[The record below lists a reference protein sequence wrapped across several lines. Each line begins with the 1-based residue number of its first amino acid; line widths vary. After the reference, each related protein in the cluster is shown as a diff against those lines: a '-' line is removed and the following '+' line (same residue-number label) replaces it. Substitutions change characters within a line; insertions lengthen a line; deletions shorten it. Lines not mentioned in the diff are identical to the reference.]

1 VSSRLATV
9 GAVLGFLAIALGAFG
24 AHALADTLG
33 PHNETWQTA
42 ARYQLIHA
50 VALLV
55 IAALLERIATRAITV
70 AGWLFVVGT
79 TLFSGSLYLLVLT
92 GQHLWGAVTPFG
104 GALLMTGWL
113 CLAVGFS
120 RRG

>member
-1 VSSRLATV
+1 MVPDR
-9 GAVLGFLAIALGAFG
+9 LGAEVE
-24 AHALADTLG
+24 LG
-33 PHNETWQTA
+33 GD
-42 ARYQLIHA
+42 
-50 VALLV
+50 LLGR
-55 IAALLERIATRAITV
+55 AALLEQAKHLDLAGGEMRGRWCGARVIGALLERQATRAITV

-113 CLAVGFS
+113 CLAVGFA
-120 RRG
+120 RRS